1 MITLPSSASPLEA
14 VFWKNVLVRYRSS
27 TLRVIFSFLAP
38 ILVVVY
44 LWKAIPDRQITAYL
58 PLFIAYMSFILPFS
72 VQPEM
77 RSDLRYA
84 AVIKST
90 PVSGIGVMLA
100 QAACTLLYAIPG
112 IIGMGLAFWFLMPA
126 SRGELLY
133 ASSITAVF
141 LLFSNTTAFMI
152 AGLLYPNNKDIA
164 QNYLC
169 VIVGMIFSG
178 IIFAP
183 TVVIAFFT
191 KWYLG
196 LSITGS
202 AAAVCLA
209 NVILGAAG
217 VTLAGQIYR
226 AYEPSGE

>member
-1 MITLPSSASPLEA
+1 MPLSAKPWEA
-14 VFWKNVLVRYRSS
+14 VFWKNVLVRFRSS
-27 TLRVIFSFLAP
+27 TVRVFFSILAP
-38 ILVVVY
+38 IVFVVY
-44 LWKAIPDRQITAYL
+44 IWQAIPDKGFAKYL
-58 PLFIAYMSFILPFS
+58 PLFISYMAFVLPFA

-90 PVSGIGVMLA
+90 PIPAVGVMLA
-100 QAACTLLYAIPG
+100 QAASNLLYAIPG
-112 IIGMGLAFWFLMPA
+112 LFGMGLAFWILLPA

-133 ASSITAVF
+133 ASTITAVF
-141 LLFSNTTAFMI
+141 ILFSNTTAFMI

-169 VIVGMIFSG
+169 VIVGMLLSG
-178 IIFAP
+178 FVFVP
-183 TVVIAFFT
+183 TVIIAFFT
-191 KWYLG
+191 KWYLE
-196 LSITGS
+196 LSITES

-217 VTLAGQIYR
+217 VTLAGQIFR